1 MLQTSSWDR
10 KLPALCNVILR
21 AEQTSFPVS
30 FFPSLFFFF
39 SSKSIQK
46 AAAKILFPCCCSGV
60 IIPFLVFGFLDLLH
74 ALPYCLPLLSGASG
88 HLYRGRSVFVGVCVS
103 FQAHTQGICM
113 FLGSGYVSNQS
124 CSRWPMPQPQQRQIR
139 ATSVTNISAHSNAQS
154 LTH

>member
-1 MLQTSSWDR
+1 MPLFSICNFFASSDVPACRHGLLGHGILTDSNLVAWEIWFLSHILLRGDQMLQTSSWDR

-30 FFPSLFFFF
+30 FFPSLSFFF

-46 AAAKILFPCCCSGV
+46 TAAKILFPCCCSGD

-103 FQAHTQGICM
+103 F
-113 FLGSGYVSNQS
+113 
-124 CSRWPMPQPQQRQIR
+124 
-139 ATSVTNISAHSNAQS
+139 
-154 LTH
+154 